1 MNKIE
6 ILFLV
11 LFFIKYIWCEIP
23 NYYIKYIYGD
33 QCHYIT
39 PANDEINKNLYLI
52 MSCISGNF
60 GMKRFSI
67 FNGTSG
73 RSIPD
78 YDILTENLFF
88 STEILFAGKS
98 SKYLFLIS
106 NNSIQAYDGN
116 NLTDFL
122 NISVNMGTFKIFN
135 SSAIFA
141 INRNNHIEINKLEYN
156 EENLDIISIKNVKKE
171 IPNISFISC
180 DSSKDKNFYVCVYIY
195 NINLFGIS
203 IISNEPKFLVSLERN
218 SGEKYKYHETNFIK
232 ICYFKDS
239 YKFISINSENDI
251 IIRLRLFEYNKEQ
264 NRIIKDNY
272 FDIQDTQL
280 NHSYIHNDFMIL
292 DSKRLVKICAYENEI
307 IISIIQFYDN
317 GSKIS
322 VKIFKNIG
330 LYFIGYSPFLYPRI
344 ISFQNSIVIS
354 SSVKSGVGYFFIG
367 YPNSIDAN
375 INSNANINLRAYS
388 KIQNNIFSFQIMFK
402 IISIPDDFLFS
413 NSLDYSQV
421 NEGSYLNPGYE
432 LTFRQY
438 KKDKKYTLIYQGIA
452 IVDDYYN
459 NNSYQIYP
467 TGEKINDEEKSRILI
482 EGRQCEITIEIN
494 SCNNGFYGV
503 EDNEDLCTKVRHE
516 GYYLE
521 NNIFKRCHPKC
532 SECISG
538 SKNDSEM
545 QCLKCV
551 DDYVLDKDTFN
562 CISQHKQII
571 SENIEKSSSNYFY
584 IFLAII
590 ILSLTVVLI
599 YPFKDIKCCSKENK
613 DDNDDKNDNDND
625 KKIELNKI

>member
-1 MNKIE
+1 
-6 ILFLV
+6 
-11 LFFIKYIWCEIP
+11 
-23 NYYIKYIYGD
+23 
-33 QCHYIT
+33 
-39 PANDEINKNLYLI
+39 
-52 MSCISGNF
+52 
-60 GMKRFSI
+60 
-67 FNGTSG
+67 
-73 RSIPD
+73 
-78 YDILTENLFF
+78 
-88 STEILFAGKS
+88 
-98 SKYLFLIS
+98 
-106 NNSIQAYDGN
+106 
-116 NLTDFL
+116 
-122 NISVNMGTFKIFN
+122 
-135 SSAIFA
+135 
-141 INRNNHIEINKLEYN
+141 
-156 EENLDIISIKNVKKE
+156 
-171 IPNISFISC
+171 
-180 DSSKDKNFYVCVYIY
+180 
-195 NINLFGIS
+195 
-203 IISNEPKFLVSLERN
+203 
-218 SGEKYKYHETNFIK
+218 
-232 ICYFKDS
+232 
-239 YKFISINSENDI
+239 
-251 IIRLRLFEYNKEQ
+251 
-264 NRIIKDNY
+264 
-272 FDIQDTQL
+272 
-280 NHSYIHNDFMIL
+280 MIL
-292 DSKRLVKICAYENEI
+292 DSKRLVKICAYEDKF

-388 KIQNNIFSFQIMFK
+388 KIHNNHDHMCILFHYLIKILKNINAQNANLVIFSFQIMFK

-599 YPFKDIKCCSKENK
+599 YPFKDIKCCSKEKK

-625 KKIELNKI
+625 KKTELNKI